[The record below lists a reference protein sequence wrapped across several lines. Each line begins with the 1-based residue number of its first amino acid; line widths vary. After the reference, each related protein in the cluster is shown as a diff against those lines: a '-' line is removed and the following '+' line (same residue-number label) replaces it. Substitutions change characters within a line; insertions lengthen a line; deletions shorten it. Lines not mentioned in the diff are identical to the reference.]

1 MAESI
6 SLCESESSFESL
18 INKIIS
24 FIFIP
29 MANEQRMAQVH
40 AIAVEISHRED
51 SFDLS
56 SHIMAHLF
64 AKKYRRFGPAWSL
77 T

>member
-18 INKIIS
+18 INEIIS
-24 FIFIP
+24 FILIP

-40 AIAVEISHRED
+40 GIVVEISQGRQ
-51 SFDLS
+51 L
-56 SHIMAHLF
+56 
-64 AKKYRRFGPAWSL
+64 
-77 T
+77 